1 MKRTVGRKN
10 NKSVAFLAGIW
21 CLCMAMNMDVQA
33 AGTVAVTTDKTSVF
47 IGDTV
52 SVTVQTSEPEDPA
65 TVPEISVTYDSDI
78 LTMTGCSVEYGG
90 GGGLVTFK
98 GQSAVI
104 TFQAVQTGNVSVG
117 AEAVIDDDGANPA
130 TGSAVLTVGAS
141 TQEGLSSDATLYVLG
156 VSPGEMIPEFSS
168 QVTDYRIVIGNDV
181 TDITVSGAVS
191 DSGAQITA
199 ASGFKNLKEGTNQ
212 AVITVTAEDG
222 TTLSYH
228 FTIVREETSQTEE
241 DTEQEEK
248 SGQTDGGWNVTVD
261 NVSYTVQSTFS
272 DELLPEG
279 CIRTE
284 AEFNGQQVEAAKF
297 EKGGLILLYAIA
309 TDGGEGA
316 FFIYNNSTEKLQAFV
331 QLYSIEN
338 RFIVPIEA
346 QDNPPA
352 QFKADK
358 MQWNNSLLPA
368 FALEDRSIENADAFY
383 LLYAVS
389 NEGERGFY
397 LYDAV
402 EGSYQRFLNYTG
414 AQMAEVTD
422 TGSPLGKASI
432 IIIAVL
438 SILLVGAI
446 ILIVNLIIGN
456 KEMQEKEK
464 PERPAKPKKS
474 AKPPKPEKPITKEP
488 PVKQEPTK
496 QEVKKPPVTPAAE
509 NIPIKVVPTPK
520 TEVKRP
526 AVTIYTLERQPVQL
540 TREAPPDQLDDDFEF
555 EFINIDNE

>member
-10 NKSVAFLAGIW
+10 SKSIAFLAGLW
-21 CLCMAMNMDVQA
+21 CLCMAMYVDTQA
-33 AGTVAVTTDKTSVF
+33 AGTVTVTADKTSAS

-65 TVPEISVTYDSDI
+65 TVPEVSVTYNSDI
-78 LTMTGCSVEYGG
+78 LTLTGCSVEYGG
-90 GGGLVTFK
+90 GGGLVTFN

-104 TFQAVQTGNVSVG
+104 TFQAAQIGNVSVG

-130 TGSAVLTVGAS
+130 TASAVLTVGAS

-241 DTEQEEK
+241 DTDREQKSEK
-248 SGQTDGGWNVTVD
+248 TDGGRDVTVD

-279 CIRTE
+279 CIKTE
-284 AEFNGQQVEAAKF
+284 AEFNGQPVEVASF
-297 EKGGLILLYAIA
+297 EKGALILLYAIA
-309 TDGGEGA
+309 TDGGDGA
-316 FFIYNNSTEKLQAFV
+316 FFIYNSSTEKLQAFV

-368 FALEDRSIENADAFY
+368 FVLDDCSIENAEAFY

-414 AQMAEVTD
+414 AKMATVTD
-422 TGSPLGKASI
+422 AGAPLGKTSI

-438 SILLVGAI
+438 GILLVGAI
-446 ILIVNLIIGN
+446 MLIVNLIIGN

-464 PERPAKPKKS
+464 PE
-474 AKPPKPEKPITKEP
+474 IKE
-488 PVKQEPTK
+488 Q
-496 QEVKKPPVTPAAE
+496 PVTVETPD
-509 NIPIKVVPTPK
+509 IPIKVVPTPK

-526 AVTIYTLERQPVQL
+526 TVPIYTLERQPVQL